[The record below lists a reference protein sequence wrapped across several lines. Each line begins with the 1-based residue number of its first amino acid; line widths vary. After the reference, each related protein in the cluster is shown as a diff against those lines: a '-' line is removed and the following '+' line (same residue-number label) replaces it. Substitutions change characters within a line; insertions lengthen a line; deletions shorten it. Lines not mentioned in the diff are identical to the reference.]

1 MIDFRKN
8 FWLAPILIA
17 VIALISLLTP
27 AAYRTFDG
35 GGIYFWLWALNIST
49 DTGYLWFN
57 TDALALFG
65 AIAETLVIVISM
77 IILIYTGFIIK
88 REKKNHKI
96 IKIYLFISGILLIL
110 APLGYIIGSMFYQTD
125 FWGIYSPSFGIIGPF
140 IAAALAF
147 ITIFLYKKT

>member
-1 MIDFRKN
+1 LIDFRKN

-17 VIALISLLTP
+17 IIALISLLSP
-27 AAYRTFDG
+27 AAYRTFND

-65 AIAETLVIVISM
+65 AIAETLVIIIAM
-77 IILIYTGFIIK
+77 LILIYTGISIK
-88 REKKNHKI
+88 REKKNQKI
-96 IKIYLFISGILLIL
+96 IKIFLLISGTLLIL

-125 FWGIYSPSFGIIGPF
+125 FWGTYSPSFGIIGPF
-140 IAAALAF
+140 IAAAIAF